1 MSTPQNLQLVLQKA
15 QEVINM
21 AQAMGVVI
29 TIDCHPR
36 TPLAMG
42 SYDMV
47 ATTRVAR
54 NAQQGIATQECSPLH
69 KTPQGM
75 SDADPNAPWLGLAHR
90 ICCDAGIAHGN
101 IADRLSALQDTLEGM
116 TQDAQRYRW
125 LFDSYTLE
133 QVKQA
138 FDNCSAPPSTP
149 QMMVFEQ
156 LLGFYVAK
164 QDVDHY
170 IDSLREQSKQPQEA
184 QF

>member
-1 MSTPQNLQLVLQKA
+1 MSTPLNLQLVLQKA
-15 QEVINM
+15 QEVIEM
-21 AQAMGVVI
+21 AKAMGAVV
-29 TIDCHPR
+29 TIDCQPR

-47 ATTRVAR
+47 ADARSAR
-54 NAQQGIATQECSPLH
+54 NAQQGIPAQESSPLH

-101 IADRLSALQDTLEGM
+101 IADRLSTLQDQLDGLN
-116 TQDAQRYRW
+116 QDAQRYRW

-138 FDNCSAPPSTP
+138 FDNGTVPPTTP
-149 QMMVFEQ
+149 QMLVFEQ
-156 LLGFYVAK
+156 VLGFYVAK

-170 IDSLREQSKQPQEA
+170 IDSLRTKTNQEQAS
-184 QF
+184 F